1 MSLFRRQGLFS
12 FRTVPRPFTSDA
24 SEDRLGGKNWTLHH
38 DGPQGINIEKASVF
52 LFPGQGT
59 EFVGMGKA
67 LIEIPKVKHM
77 FQYANETLGTNLL
90 RYCLEGPQAKLHEI
104 THSHPAIYIISLAAI
119 AKLQDKDD
127 ELVRNC
133 VAAAGLSHGE
143 LAALVF
149 SGVMTFEQGLQ
160 VAQVRAEALRRASE
174 SPRGAM
180 LSVFVKPD
188 SQLKLALQAAIN
200 HCETELKM
208 TNPECQ
214 IANYLYSGCK
224 VIAGNVEAIE
234 FIEHNAVQFN
244 IRRVKRVPVD
254 AAFHTPFMES
264 VTKPMVD
271 VLSRLEPLNA
281 PKFPVIS
288 YVDSLPYGTAC
299 NIKQKLSAQMA
310 RPVLWDQV
318 LHAIYFRPPDVP
330 MPRTVEPGPGKQLGA
345 MLRVE
350 NPRAFARYQPI
361 EV

>member
-1 MSLFRRQGLFS
+1 
-12 FRTVPRPFTSDA
+12 
-24 SEDRLGGKNWTLHH
+24 
-38 DGPQGINIEKASVF
+38 
-52 LFPGQGT
+52 
-59 EFVGMGKA
+59 
-67 LIEIPKVKHM
+67 M

-224 VIAGNVEAIE
+224 VIAGNVE
-234 FIEHNAVQFN
+234 
-244 IRRVKRVPVD
+244 
-254 AAFHTPFMES
+254 
-264 VTKPMVD
+264 
-271 VLSRLEPLNA
+271 
-281 PKFPVIS
+281 
-288 YVDSLPYGTAC
+288 
-299 NIKQKLSAQMA
+299 MA